1 MDKRLKYAT
10 TCQKN
15 PEYPKV
21 RLVCGDFEFILNKGD
36 GLVRVEEKTVKPYVV
51 NFKQPIR

>member
-15 PEYPKV
+15 PEYPKF
-21 RLVCGDFEFILNKGD
+21 RAVCGDFEFILNKGD
-36 GLVRVEEKTVKPYVV
+36 VLVRVEEKTIKPYVV
-51 NFKQPIR
+51 NFKQPTR